1 MVLPPSAERGEEEAA
16 DLGVG
21 VRFLPA
27 LPYEAYIY
35 YCVYMYYV
43 LYTGI
48 FSAHG
53 MGIFSAHSSLTPEL
67 R

>member
-1 MVLPPSAERGEEEAA
+1 MEGAAAAESGEGCAVVLPPSAERREEEAA

-27 LPYEAYIY
+27 LPYEAYILL
-35 YCVYMYYV
+35 C
-43 LYTGI
+43 LYI
-48 FSAHG
+48 
-53 MGIFSAHSSLTPEL
+53 